1 MTPPIPENAES
12 GYQHASHVTDFYL
25 WHELQD
31 ICRTLVRM
39 REAPRDFDFETEQRE
54 GWSL

>member
-1 MTPPIPENAES
+1 MTCDYH
-12 GYQHASHVTDFYL
+12 YQHASHVTDFYL
-25 WHELQD
+25 WRELHK
-31 ICRTLVRM
+31 IPLVAM